1 MLTKIKKN
9 MIFLTFILIFIYFLF
24 NILGGDRG
32 LISFYEKKK
41 ILSDLKDKNN
51 KILENIAY
59 LEARNMLLK
68 SSIDIDLVEILIR
81 DKFAFGK
88 KGEKIYIIKLNEN

>member
-51 KILENIAY
+51 KIL
-59 LEARNMLLK
+59 
-68 SSIDIDLVEILIR
+68 
-81 DKFAFGK
+81 
-88 KGEKIYIIKLNEN
+88 